1 MAGMTWR
8 TLTIAADGTLSRSPA
23 KMHAETGDGIAWFV
37 QNESNVRVKV
47 RIKDFH
53 KKSNGN
59 PIDAVTFLQDK
70 CTVEADDLPGM
81 IVGQVTFLPSAAN
94 PSVLT
99 KYTIEVRSTLFNN
112 DYDPDL
118 EIGRPR

>member
-8 TLTIAADGTLSRSPA
+8 TLTIDADGTLSSSPS

-37 QNESNVRVKV
+37 QNDSNVRVKL

-70 CTVEADDLPGM
+70 CTVEAGDLPGI
-81 IVGQVTFLPSAAN
+81 IVGQVTFLPSAAS
-94 PSVLT
+94 PTVVT